1 MNAKRRA
8 ASLLLGVLLAACGN
22 TPASPTP
29 EGSSPAP
36 SPTPVATHGPTATPA
51 LPTASPAT
59 MPPSAVPPSTP
70 IATRAPSPV
79 PTRAPTT
86 TVVPSPAR
94 IECPAPQ
101 VYVVRAGDNLWD
113 IARRHGVSVDALL
126 AANPQISDRRAI
138 RVGDEITIS
147 PIDLGTLGGPSSRA
161 TAINNRGQVVG
172 VSGTATNVQRAFLWQ
187 DGTMTDLG
195 TLGGDSSEAAAI
207 NDLGQV
213 VGSSSTATNVA
224 HAFLWQNGTMT
235 DLGTLGGDSSEA
247 VAING
252 LGQVVGW
259 SEMASAG
266 DDSPPRHAFLWR
278 AGAMTDLGTLGGD
291 SSEAV
296 AVNGRGQVV
305 GTSSTASGQRHAFL
319 WQSGTMT
326 DLAPPGEGYGAAVAI
341 NDGGQIAIVGAG
353 GTVVAINDRGQIV
366 GGRYLSD
373 MVFSGDIF
381 LWQDGTTTDLGPLDG
396 AFSWQDGTMTALG
409 SLGQG
414 CSVPLAVNSLGQV
427 VGSSLTDYPDPIKWE
442 WCCSTLFHAFVWED
456 GLMVDLGDL
465 GLLGSRTS
473 SSAAAINDCGQVV
486 GSSARTPG
494 TQVHA
499 ALWYAASQ

>member
-1 MNAKRRA
+1 
-8 ASLLLGVLLAACGN
+8 
-22 TPASPTP
+22 
-29 EGSSPAP
+29 
-36 SPTPVATHGPTATPA
+36 
-51 LPTASPAT
+51 
-59 MPPSAVPPSTP
+59 
-70 IATRAPSPV
+70 
-79 PTRAPTT
+79 
-86 TVVPSPAR
+86 VVPSPAR

-172 VSGTATNVQRAFLWQ
+172 VSGSATNVQRAFLWQ
-187 DGTMTDLG
+187 DGTMTDLGTLGGDSSEAAAINDLGQVVGSSSTATNVAHAFLWQNGTMTDLG

>member
-79 PTRAPTT
+79 PTRAPTA

-224 HAFLWQNGTMT
+224 HAFLWQNGT
-235 DLGTLGGDSSEA
+235 
-247 VAING
+247 
-252 LGQVVGW
+252 
-259 SEMASAG
+259 
-266 DDSPPRHAFLWR
+266 
-278 AGAMTDLGTLGGD
+278 MTDLGTLGGD

>member
-59 MPPSAVPPSTP
+59 MPPSAVPASTP

-79 PTRAPTT
+79 PTRAPTA

-224 HAFLWQNGTMT
+224 HAFLWQN
-235 DLGTLGGDSSEA
+235 
-247 VAING
+247 
-252 LGQVVGW
+252 
-259 SEMASAG
+259 
-266 DDSPPRHAFLWR
+266 
-278 AGAMTDLGTLGGD
+278 
-291 SSEAV
+291 
-296 AVNGRGQVV
+296 
-305 GTSSTASGQRHAFL
+305 
-319 WQSGTMT
+319 GTMT